1 MDLFAGEIEAASADK
16 TAAAPPIL
24 SQLQNLLI
32 FITIRIWIFF
42 TSFGLQRCKGVNN
55 FLTIGLSYL
64 LNRTFL
70 SDELSDDQ
78 KSLIWDNRY
87 LCYQIPDSLPL
98 VLSCCPK
105 WSTETL
111 GEVSG
116 LILYM
121 F

>member
-1 MDLFAGEIEAASADK
+1 MSDA
-16 TAAAPPIL
+16 
-24 SQLQNLLI
+24 
-32 FITIRIWIFF
+32 IWEN
-42 TSFGLQRCKGVNN
+42 V
-55 FLTIGLSYL
+55 SYL

-116 LILYM
+116 SILLY
-121 F
+121 FLKTFSTTVVREGS